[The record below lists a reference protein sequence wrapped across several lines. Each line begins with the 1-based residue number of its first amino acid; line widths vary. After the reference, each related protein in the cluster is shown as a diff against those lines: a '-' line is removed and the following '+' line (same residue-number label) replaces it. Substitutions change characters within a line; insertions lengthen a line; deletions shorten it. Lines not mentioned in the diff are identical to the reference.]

1 MRVAFFEVRDWER
14 TCLTERLPHD
24 TTPFEAGTLSVQ
36 ALAIRDIDALSSLG
50 SACAYGGIAR
60 FQFEIVP
67 PLRGLIGSGERDPT
81 ASAVGYRI
89 DDCVR
94 GIGARKVL

>member
-50 SACAYGGIAR
+50 SACA
-60 FQFEIVP
+60 
-67 PLRGLIGSGERDPT
+67 
-81 ASAVGYRI
+81 
-89 DDCVR
+89 
-94 GIGARKVL
+94 